1 MLQYNSVPIP
11 SPDKL
16 SSSSLSQCVWITEGD
31 STDRTQVR
39 KFMKLPTLS
48 LWNVDFPANMILNRY
63 RAGV

>member
-31 STDRTQVR
+31 GTYRTQVR
-39 KFMKLPTLS
+39 KFMKLPTMGGFLVMS
-48 LWNVDFPANMILNRY
+48 I
-63 RAGV
+63 